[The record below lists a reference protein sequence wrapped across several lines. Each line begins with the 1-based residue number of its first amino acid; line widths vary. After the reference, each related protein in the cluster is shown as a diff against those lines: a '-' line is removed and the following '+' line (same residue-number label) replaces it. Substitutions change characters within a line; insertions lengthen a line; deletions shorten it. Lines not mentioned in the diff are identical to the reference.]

1 MKRIDTGRAANA
13 YGGPA
18 GGTGHWQDTDPTGG
32 TQFDAEWCE
41 GVQEALCGAI
51 EGLGGVLAG
60 DETGQL
66 WDVLSPRVD
75 GILSDAADTGVDTT
89 THKRVLIASS
99 NSQASGVH
107 TAVIASDGTSATTL
121 DAAAV
126 ACQDSTV
133 RREAVLLASRNAQLY
148 DAKRIGW
155 GYNTGAAIVPGAVN
169 QNLTGIIDTETGALH
184 IAGGLKIGGDPDDG
198 SGSTC
203 SIAETTGTIQTSGA
217 VDASLTVHADG
228 LLTSDTGLALT
239 AGSINLPTGAA
250 GTSGQLVNPGTIT
263 PSTSI
268 TPTVYTSAISAGSL
282 VFPVIVS
289 FTGGDPRISACVIN
303 AGASFTLTIMNKD
316 AAVDCTAITVNWM
329 IINL

>member
-18 GGTGHWQDTDPTGG
+18 GGTGHWQDTDLTGG

-66 WDVLSPRVD
+66 WGLLSPRVD

-155 GYNTGAAIVPGAVN
+155 GYNTGAAIVPGVVN

-184 IAGGLKIGGDPDDG
+184 IAGDLKIGGDPDDG
-198 SGSTC
+198 SGSVITLNG
-203 SIAETTGTIQTSGA
+203 TTGKATVTGGIRTEEGTDTAVWDVGGYWTATVNAVGGKVTIPFSATHPVVASFA
-217 VDASLTVHADG
+217 VGSRL
-228 LLTSDTGLALT
+228 LLTNSCIQAT
-239 AGSINLPTGAA
+239 SRVYCSAA
-250 GTSGQLVNPGTIT
+250 SATYFPIQGDVNPGAGFAD
-263 PSTSI
+263 
-268 TPTVYTSAISAGSL
+268 VYVWNPAATNIEGDVVL
-282 VFPVIVS
+282 S
-289 FTGGDPRISACVIN
+289 FDV
-303 AGASFTLTIMNKD
+303 
-316 AAVDCTAITVNWM
+316 VNPA
-329 IINL
+329 